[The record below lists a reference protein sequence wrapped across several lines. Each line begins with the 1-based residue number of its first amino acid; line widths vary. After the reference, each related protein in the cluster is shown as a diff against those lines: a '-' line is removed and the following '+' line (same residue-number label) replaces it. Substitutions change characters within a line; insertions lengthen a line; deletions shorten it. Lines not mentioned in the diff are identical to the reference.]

1 MEILLTLTYVALCY
15 ATFKLFRIPVNQW
28 TLATAA
34 LGGIFGLSLLFI
46 TMAYN
51 HPFSTNARIYFTVT
65 PILPAVRGLVTE
77 VPVEDHTNQH
87 LEAGEVLFKI
97 DPKPFEYTVA
107 EKRAGLA
114 DAEANVAQL
123 KASVDQAA
131 AATGKA
137 KAQLDL
143 AQENYDR
150 QNELFKKNVVAQATL
165 DTATRNL
172 DAAKQTTNEASAAED
187 RARQAYGATVDG
199 EHTVIVRLRN
209 ELADA
214 QFNLDQTTVRAPTS
228 GFVTELA
235 LRPGMYVVPAPLR
248 PAVVFVN
255 DTERDRALAAAFQQN
270 ALQRVRAGDEA
281 EVLFKG
287 IPGRVFKAKV
297 RLVIDA
303 IAGGQLQTTGTLVN
317 VGGPLPGDRALA
329 VLDIVDDM
337 SGYQVPLGSAG
348 EAAIYTEHLHDLSL
362 LRKILLRMRSWEN
375 YAFFESESSSSE
387 GHGGH

>member
-1 MEILLTLTYVALCY
+1 VEILLTLTYVALCY
-15 ATFKLFRIPVNQW
+15 ATFKLFKIPVNQW
-28 TLATAA
+28 TLATAT
-34 LGGIFGLSLLFI
+34 LGGVFGLSLLFI

-65 PILPAVRGLVTE
+65 PIIPSVKGRVIE
-77 VPVEDHTNQH
+77 VPVEDRTNRH

-97 DPKPFEYTVA
+97 DPKPYEYVVA

-123 KASVDQAA
+123 KASIDQAT
-131 AATGKA
+131 AATAKV
-137 KAQLDL
+137 KAQLQL

-150 QNELFKKNVVAQATL
+150 QSELFKKNVVAQATL

-172 DAAKQTTNEASAAED
+172 DMAKQATGEAAAAED
-187 RARQAYGATVDG
+187 RARQAYGAMVDG
-199 EHTVIVRLRN
+199 EHSAIVRLRN

-214 QFNLDQTTVRAPTS
+214 QNNLDDTVVRAPTG

-235 LRPGMYVVPAPLR
+235 LRPGLYVVPAPFR
-248 PAVVFVN
+248 PAMLFVN
-255 DTERDRALAAAFQQN
+255 DDKRDRALAAAFQQN
-270 ALQRVRAGDEA
+270 ALQRVRAGDDA

-303 IAGGQLQTTGTLVN
+303 IAGGQLQSTGTLVN
-317 VGGPLPGDRALA
+317 VGATLPGDRALA
-329 VLDIVDDM
+329 VLDLVDDT
-337 SGYQVPLGSAG
+337 SAYAVPLGSSG
-348 EAAIYTEHLHDLSL
+348 EAAIYTEHFHELSL
-362 LRKILLRMRSWEN
+362 LRKILLRMRSWQN
-375 YAFFESESSSSE
+375 YIFLE
-387 GHGGH
+387 GI

>member
-65 PILPAVRGLVTE
+65 PILPAVRGRVIE
-77 VPVEDHTNQH
+77 VPVEDRTNQH

-97 DPKPFEYTVA
+97 DPKPYEYTVA

-114 DAEANVAQL
+114 DAEASVAQL
-123 KASVDQAA
+123 KASVDQAT
-131 AATGKA
+131 ATVEKA
-137 KAQLDL
+137 KSELQL

-150 QNELFKKNVVAQATL
+150 QLTLFQKNVVAQATL
-165 DTATRNL
+165 DTATRNI
-172 DAAKQTTNEASAAED
+172 DAAKQTVTGAIAAED
-187 RARQAYGATVDG
+187 RAKQAYGATVDS
-199 EHTVIVRLRN
+199 EHTAIVRLRN

-214 QFNLDQTTVRAPTS
+214 QFDLDQTTVRAPTG

-235 LRPGMYVVPAPLR
+235 LRPGVYVVPAPFR
-248 PAVVFVN
+248 PALIFVN
-255 DTERDRALAAAFQQN
+255 DSQRDRALAAAFQQN

-297 RLVIDA
+297 RLLIDA
-303 IAGGQLQTTGTLVN
+303 VAAGQLQSTGTLAN
-317 VGGPLPGDRALA
+317 VGGPPTGDRALA
-329 VLDIVDDM
+329 ILDIVDDI
-337 SGYQVPLGSAG
+337 SAYQVPLGSAG
-348 EAAIYTEHLHDLSL
+348 EAAIYTEHFHELSL
-362 LRKILLRMRSWEN
+362 LRKILLRMRSWQN
-375 YAFFESESSSSE
+375 YVFFESL
-387 GHGGH
+387 

>member
-1 MEILLTLTYVALCY
+1 MELLLTLTYVALCV
-15 ATFKLFRIPVNQW
+15 AIFKIFRIPVNQW

-34 LGGIFGLSLLFI
+34 LGGVFGLALLFI

-65 PILPAVRGLVTE
+65 PILPSVRGRVIE
-77 VPVEDHTNQH
+77 VPVQNRTNQH

-97 DPKPFEYTVA
+97 DPKPYEYIV
-107 EKRAGLA
+107 EQKRAGLA

-123 KASVDQAA
+123 KASVDQASA
-131 AATGKA
+131 GTAKA
-137 KAQLDL
+137 KAQLQL
-143 AQENYDR
+143 AQENYGR
-150 QNELFKKNVVAQATL
+150 QSQLFEKNVVAQATL

-172 DAAKQTTNEASAAED
+172 ETAKQATAEVVAAED

-199 EHTVIVRLRN
+199 EHSVIVRLRN

-214 QFNLDQTTVRAPTS
+214 QYDLDQTVVRAPTG

-235 LRPGMYVVPAPLR
+235 LRPGVYVVPAPFR
-248 PAVVFVN
+248 PAMIFVN
-255 DTERDRALAAAFQQN
+255 DSKEDRDFAAAFQQN

-303 IAGGQLQTTGTLVN
+303 IAGGQLQTTGMLQN
-317 VGGPLPGDRALA
+317 VGGAAVPADRALV
-329 VLDIVDDM
+329 VLDIVDDI
-337 SGYQVPLGSAG
+337 SSYQVPLGSAG
-348 EAAIYTEHLHDLSL
+348 EVAIYTEHFHELSL
-362 LRKILLRMRSWEN
+362 LRKILLRMRSWQN
-375 YAFFESESSSSE
+375 YVFPESL
-387 GHGGH
+387 

>member
-65 PILPAVRGLVTE
+65 PILPGVRGLVTE
-77 VPVEDHTNQH
+77 VPVEDRTNQH
-87 LEAGEVLFKI
+87 LEAGDVLFKI
-97 DPKPFEYTVA
+97 DPKPYEYTVA
-107 EKRAGLA
+107 QKRAGLA
-114 DAEANVAQL
+114 DAESNVAQL

-143 AQENYDR
+143 AQSNYDR
-150 QNELFKKNVVAQATL
+150 QKELFEKSVVAQATL

-172 DAAKQTTNEASAAED
+172 DAAKQSTAEASAAED

-214 QFNLDQTTVRAPTS
+214 QFNLDQTTVRAPGS

-235 LRPGMYVVPAPLR
+235 LRPGVYAVPIPLR
-248 PAVVFVN
+248 PAMVFVN
-255 DTERDRALAAAFQQN
+255 DEPRDRALAAAFQQN

-317 VGGPLPGDRALA
+317 VGGPLAGDRALA
-329 VLDIVDDM
+329 LLDIIDDT
-337 SGYQVPLGSAG
+337 SAYQIPLGAAG
-348 EAAIYTEHLHDLSL
+348 EAAIYTDHFHDLSL
-362 LRKILLRMRSWEN
+362 LRKILLRMRSWQN
-375 YAFFESESSSSE
+375 YVFFESL
-387 GHGGH
+387 

>member
-1 MEILLTLTYVALCY
+1 MEILLTLTYVAICY
-15 ATFKLFRIPVNQW
+15 AVFKLFRIPINQW

-65 PILPAVRGLVTE
+65 PILPGVRGLVIE
-77 VPVEDHTNQH
+77 VPVEDRTNQH

-114 DAEANVAQL
+114 EAQANVAQF
-123 KASVDQAA
+123 KASVDQAS
-131 AATGKA
+131 ATVEKA
-137 KAQLDL
+137 KAQLQL

-150 QNELFKKNVVAQATL
+150 QETLFQKNVVAQATL

-172 DAAKQTTNEASAAED
+172 DAAKQTVAEAAAAED
-187 RARQAYGATVDG
+187 RAKQAYGATVDG
-199 EHTVIVRLRN
+199 EHAEIVRLRN
-209 ELADA
+209 ELDDA
-214 QFNLDQTTVRAPTS
+214 QFNLDHTTVRAPTG
-228 GFVTELA
+228 GFVTEVG
-235 LRPGMYVVPAPLR
+235 LRPGVYVVPVPVR
-248 PAVVFVN
+248 PAMIFVN
-255 DTERDRALAAAFQQN
+255 DSQRDRKLAAAFQQN

-297 RLVIDA
+297 TLVIDA
-303 IAGGQLQTTGTLVN
+303 IAGGQLQATGTLVN
-317 VGGPLPGDRALA
+317 VGGPLAGDRALA
-329 VLDIVDDM
+329 VLDIVEDM
-337 SGYQVPLGSAG
+337 SHYQVPLGSAG
-348 EAAIYTEHLHDLSL
+348 EAAIYTEHFHELSL
-362 LRKILLRMRSWEN
+362 LRKILLRMRSWQN
-375 YAFFESESSSSE
+375 YVFFESL
-387 GHGGH
+387 

>member
-1 MEILLTLTYVALCY
+1 MEILLTLTYVAICY

-65 PILPAVRGLVTE
+65 PILPAVRGRVIE
-77 VPVEDHTNQH
+77 VPVEDRTNQR
-87 LEAGEVLFKI
+87 LQAGDVLFKI
-97 DPKPFEYTVA
+97 DPKPYEYTVA

-137 KAQLDL
+137 KAQLEL

-150 QNELFKKNVVAQATL
+150 QATLFQKNVVAQATL

-172 DAAKQTTNEASAAED
+172 DAAKQTVSEAVAAED
-187 RARQAYGATVDG
+187 RARQAYGATVGG

-214 QFNLDQTTVRAPTS
+214 QFNLDQTTVRAPGS

-235 LRPGMYVVPAPLR
+235 LRPGVYAVPIPLR
-248 PAVVFVN
+248 PAMVFVN
-255 DTERDRALAAAFQQN
+255 DEPRDRALAAAFQQN

-317 VGGPLPGDRALA
+317 VGGPLAGDRALA
-329 VLDIVDDM
+329 LLDIIDDT
-337 SGYQVPLGSAG
+337 SAYQIPLGAAG
-348 EAAIYTEHLHDLSL
+348 EAAIYTDHFHDLSL
-362 LRKILLRMRSWEN
+362 LRKILLRMRSWQN
-375 YAFFESESSSSE
+375 YVFFESL
-387 GHGGH
+387 

>member
-15 ATFKLFRIPVNQW
+15 AIFKLFRIPVNQW

-65 PILPAVRGLVTE
+65 PILPGVRGRVVE
-77 VPVEDHTNQH
+77 VPIENRTNQH

-97 DPKPFEYTVA
+97 DPKPYEYVVE

-114 DAEANVAQL
+114 DAESSVAQL
-123 KASVDQAA
+123 KASVDQATA
-131 AATGKA
+131 SAEKA
-137 KAQLDL
+137 RAERDL
-143 AQENYDR
+143 AQTNYDR
-150 QNELFKKNVVAQATL
+150 QKELFEKNVVAQATL
-165 DTATRNL
+165 DTATRNR
-172 DAAKQTTNEASAAED
+172 DAANDAYAAAVAAED
-187 RARQAYGATVDG
+187 RAKQAYGATVDG
-199 EHTVIVRLRN
+199 EHSAIVRLRN

-214 QFNLDQTTVRAPTS
+214 QFDLDQTTVRVPTG

-235 LRPGMYVVPAPLR
+235 LRPGVYVVPAPLR
-248 PAVVFVN
+248 PAMIFVN
-255 DTERDRALAAAFQQN
+255 DSQNDRALAAAFQQN
-270 ALQRVRAGDEA
+270 ALQRVRPGDEA

-287 IPGRVFKAKV
+287 IPGRVFKARV

-303 IAGGQLQTTGTLVN
+303 IAGGQLQSTGTLVN

-329 VLDIVDDM
+329 ILDIVDDL

-348 EAAIYTEHLHDLSL
+348 EAAIYTEHFHELSL
-362 LRKILLRMRSWEN
+362 LRKILLRMRSWQN
-375 YAFFESESSSSE
+375 YAFFEA
-387 GHGGH
+387 

>member
-1 MEILLTLTYVALCY
+1 METLLTLTYVAICY
-15 ATFKLFRIPVNQW
+15 AAFKLFWIPVNQW

-51 HPFSTNARIYFTVT
+51 HPFSTNARVYFTVT
-65 PILPAVRGLVTE
+65 PILPAVRGRVIE
-77 VPVEDHTNQH
+77 VPVENRTNQH

-97 DPKPFEYTVA
+97 DPKPYEYVVA
-107 EKRAGLA
+107 EKKAGLA

-123 KASVDQAA
+123 KAAVDQAA

-143 AQENYDR
+143 AQTNFER
-150 QNELFKKNVVAQATL
+150 QTELLQKNVVAQATV
-165 DTATRNL
+165 DTATRNR
-172 DAAKQTTNEASAAED
+172 DAAKQAWSEAAAAED
-187 RARQAYGATVDG
+187 RARQAYGAMVEG
-199 EHTVIVRLRN
+199 EHATIVRFRN

-214 QFNLDQTTVRAPTS
+214 QFDLDQTIVRAPTG

-235 LRPGMYVVPAPLR
+235 LRPGVYVVPAPFR
-248 PAVVFVN
+248 PAMIFVN
-255 DTERDRALAAAFQQN
+255 DSQRDRALAAAFQQN
-270 ALQRVRAGDEA
+270 ALQRVKSGDEA

-303 IAGGQLQTTGTLVN
+303 IAGGQLQSTGTLVN
-317 VGGPLPGDRALA
+317 VGGPIPGDRALA
-329 VLDIVDDM
+329 VLDVVDDI
-337 SGYQVPLGSAG
+337 SAYQVPLGSAG
-348 EAAIYTEHLHDLSL
+348 EAAIYTEHFHELSL

-375 YAFFESESSSSE
+375 YAFFEA
-387 GHGGH
+387 

>member
-65 PILPAVRGLVTE
+65 PILPSVRGRVIE
-77 VPVEDHTNQH
+77 VPVEDRTNQH

-97 DPKPFEYTVA
+97 DPKPYEYAVQQ
-107 EKRAGLA
+107 KRAGLA

-123 KASVDQAA
+123 KASVDEAS
-131 AATGKA
+131 AATAKA
-137 KAQLDL
+137 KAQLQL

-150 QNELFKKNVVAQATL
+150 QSQLFKQNVVAQATL

-172 DAAKQTTNEASAAED
+172 DASKQATAGAAAAED

-199 EHTVIVRLRN
+199 EHSVIVRLRN

-214 QFNLDQTTVRAPTS
+214 QYDLDQTVVRAPTG

-235 LRPGMYVVPAPLR
+235 LRPGVYVVPAPFR
-248 PAVVFVN
+248 PAMVFVN
-255 DTERDRALAAAFQQN
+255 DSQKDRALAAAFQQN
-270 ALQRVRAGDEA
+270 ALQRVRAGDQA

-287 IPGRVFKAKV
+287 IPGRVFKAKI
-297 RLVIDA
+297 RLLIDA
-303 IAGGQLQTTGTLVN
+303 VAAGQLQSTGTLVN
-317 VGGPLPGDRALA
+317 VGGPPTGDRALA
-329 VLDIVDDM
+329 VLDIVDDI
-337 SGYQVPLGSAG
+337 SAYQVPLGSAG
-348 EAAIYTEHLHDLSL
+348 EAAIYTEHFRELSL
-362 LRKILLRMRSWEN
+362 LRKILLRMRSWQN
-375 YAFFESESSSSE
+375 YVFFESL
-387 GHGGH
+387 

>member
-15 ATFKLFRIPVNQW
+15 AVFRLFRIPVNQW

-51 HPFSTNARIYFTVT
+51 HPFSTNARVYFTVT
-65 PILPAVRGLVTE
+65 PILPGVRGLVVE
-77 VPVEDHTNQH
+77 VPVEDRTNQH

-97 DPKPFEYTVA
+97 DPKPYQYVVE
-107 EKRAGLA
+107 EKKAGLA
-114 DAEANVAQL
+114 DAEANIAQL
-123 KASVDQAA
+123 KASVDQAS
-131 AATGKA
+131 AATEKA
-137 KAQLDL
+137 KAQQQL

-150 QNELFKKNVVAQATL
+150 QSQLFQKNVVAQATL

-172 DAAKQTTNEASAAED
+172 DTAKQATAEVVAAED

-199 EHTVIVRLRN
+199 EHTAIVRLRN

-214 QFNLDQTTVRAPTS
+214 QFNLDQTTVRAPTG

-235 LRPGMYVVPAPLR
+235 LRPGVYVVPIPLR
-248 PAVVFVN
+248 PAMIFVN
-255 DTERDRALAAAFQQN
+255 DSQKDRTLAAAFQQN

-281 EVLFKG
+281 EILFKG

-297 RLVIDA
+297 RLLIDA
-303 IAGGQLQTTGTLVN
+303 VAAGQLQTTGTLVS
-317 VGGPLPGDRALA
+317 VGGPPTSDRALA
-329 VLDIVDDM
+329 LLDIVDDI
-337 SGYQVPLGSAG
+337 SNYQVPLGSVG
-348 EAAIYTEHLHDLSL
+348 EAAIYTDHFHELSL
-362 LRKILLRMRSWEN
+362 LRKILLRMRSWQN
-375 YAFFESESSSSE
+375 YVFFESL
-387 GHGGH
+387 

>member
-1 MEILLTLTYVALCY
+1 MELLLTLTYVAFCY

-65 PILPAVRGLVTE
+65 PILPSVRGRVIE
-77 VPVEDHTNQH
+77 VPIEDRTNQH

-97 DPKPFEYTVA
+97 DPKPYEYIV
-107 EKRAGLA
+107 EQKRAGLA
-114 DAEANVAQL
+114 DAESSVAQL
-123 KASVDQAA
+123 KASVDQAS
-131 AATGKA
+131 ATTAKA
-137 KAQLDL
+137 KAELQL
-143 AQENYDR
+143 AQQDYDR
-150 QNELFKKNVVAQATL
+150 QSELFQKNVVAQARL
-165 DTATRNL
+165 DTAKRDL
-172 DAAKQTTNEASAAED
+172 DTAKQATAEAVAAED

-199 EHTVIVRLRN
+199 EHSVIVRLRN

-214 QFNLDQTTVRAPTS
+214 QYDLDQTVVRAPTG

-235 LRPGMYVVPAPLR
+235 LRPGVYVVPAPFR
-248 PAVVFVN
+248 PAMVFVN
-255 DTERDRALAAAFQQN
+255 DTLKDRALAAAFQQN
-270 ALQRVRAGDEA
+270 ALQRRAGDEA

-303 IAGGQLQTTGTLVN
+303 VAAGQLQSTGTLVN
-317 VGGPLPGDRALA
+317 VGGPPTGDRALA
-329 VLDIVDDM
+329 VLDLVDDI
-337 SGYQVPLGSAG
+337 SAYQVPLGAAG
-348 EAAIYTEHLHDLSL
+348 EAAIYTQHFHELSL
-362 LRKILLRMRSWEN
+362 LRKILLRMRSWQN
-375 YAFFESESSSSE
+375 YVFFESL
-387 GHGGH
+387 

>member
-1 MEILLTLTYVALCY
+1 MEILLTLTYVAICY
-15 ATFKLFRIPVNQW
+15 AIFKIFSIPVNQW

-34 LGGIFGLSLLFI
+34 LGGVFGLALLFI

-51 HPFSTNARIYFTVT
+51 HPFSTNARIYFAVT
-65 PILPAVRGLVTE
+65 PILPSVRGRVIE
-77 VPVEDHTNQH
+77 VPVEDRTNQH

-97 DPKPFEYTVA
+97 DPKPYEYIVE

-123 KASVDQAA
+123 KASVDQAS
-131 AATGKA
+131 AATA
-137 KAQLDL
+137 KSRAQLQL

-150 QNELFKKNVVAQATL
+150 QSQLFEKSVVAQATL

-172 DAAKQTTNEASAAED
+172 EAAKQATAEAVAAED

-199 EHTVIVRLRN
+199 EHSVIVRLRN

-214 QFNLDQTTVRAPTS
+214 QYDLDQTVVRAPTG

-235 LRPGMYVVPAPLR
+235 LRPGVYVVPAPFR
-248 PAVVFVN
+248 PALIFVN
-255 DTERDRALAAAFQQN
+255 DGPRDRSLAAAFQQN

-303 IAGGQLQTTGTLVN
+303 IAGGQLQSTGTLVS
-317 VGGPLPGDRALA
+317 VRETVPGDRALA
-329 VLDIVDDM
+329 VLDVVDDM
-337 SGYQVPLGSAG
+337 SGYQVPLGSVG
-348 EAAIYTEHLHDLSL
+348 EAAIYTQHFHELSL
-362 LRKILLRMRSWEN
+362 LRKILLRMRSWQN
-375 YAFFESESSSSE
+375 YVFFESL
-387 GHGGH
+387 